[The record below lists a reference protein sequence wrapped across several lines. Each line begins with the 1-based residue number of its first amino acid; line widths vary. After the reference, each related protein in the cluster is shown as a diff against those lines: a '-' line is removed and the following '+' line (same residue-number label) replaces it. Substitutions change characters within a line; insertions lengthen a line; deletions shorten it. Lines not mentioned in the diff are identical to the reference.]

1 MYDLIKSL
9 FGRYITTYKLERR
22 NYQGNSFYMDAKIVK
37 SEWGAFP
44 LAHLVFNVTRHD
56 NSNWTDVVVY
66 MERRKGEKKNDLTGF
81 DYEW

>member
-1 MYDLIKSL
+1 
-9 FGRYITTYKLERR
+9 
-22 NYQGNSFYMDAKIVK
+22 MDAKIVK
-37 SEWGAFP
+37 SEWVAFP